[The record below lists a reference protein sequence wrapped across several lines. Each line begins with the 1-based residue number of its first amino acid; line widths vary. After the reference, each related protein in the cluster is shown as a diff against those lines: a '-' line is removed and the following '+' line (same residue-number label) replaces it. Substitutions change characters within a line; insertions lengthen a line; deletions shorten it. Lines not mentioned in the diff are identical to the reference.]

1 MEKIINIRWVIAHDP
16 LYLFIR
22 AAGYFQE
29 AVNKKSDK
37 YKVQV
42 EIMTPTQYGEK
53 YNNGIV
59 AMADNDEARIEELSK
74 LMEDGSI
81 QMSQMVTT
89 NLAAKY
95 TKDMHVLDMP
105 FLFEDH
111 DHATRVLEGAPGQ
124 QLLASLAENSPM
136 RGLGFTYSGGFRCV
150 PSSKNIK
157 SLAELTG
164 ESIRT
169 GMNPMARD
177 TFAVLGMNP
186 VSMEIG
192 EINRAVESGTVSAG
206 ESAFPRIYPC
216 RQNEFS
222 KTVLDTGHSLF
233 LTSIVVNEKWWNTLD
248 VELQQII
255 SEAAVEAAR
264 MERHRSIEDGEDAKL
279 RLASEGVEVVSI
291 TAAEKAQF
299 KQATNSLYDKYQDF
313 FTPGLVDSIKNLH

>member
-1 MEKIINIRWVIAHDP
+1 MKEIINIKWVIAHDP

-22 AAGYFQE
+22 AASFFQE

-37 YKVQV
+37 YEVRV

-74 LMEDGSI
+74 LMDDGSI

-95 TKDMHVLDMP
+95 SKDMHVLDMP

-111 DHATRVLEGAPGQ
+111 EHATRVLEGAPGK
-124 QLLASLAENSPM
+124 QLLESLAENGPM
-136 RGLGFTYSGGFRCV
+136 RGLGFTYSGGFRCI
-150 PSSKNIK
+150 PASKNVK
-157 SLAELTG
+157 SLAELSG
-164 ESIRT
+164 ESVRT

-177 TFAVLGMNP
+177 TFAVLGINP
-186 VSMEIG
+186 VSMELG
-192 EINRAVESGTVSAG
+192 AINGAVEAGTIVAG

-216 RQNEFS
+216 KQNEFS

-233 LTSIVVNEKWWNTLD
+233 LTSIVVNENWWKSLD
-248 VELQQII
+248 AELQQII
-255 SEAAVEAAR
+255 SESAVEAAR
-264 MERHRSIEDGEDAKL
+264 MERERSIEDGEDAKL
-279 RLASEGVEVVSI
+279 RLAGEGVEVVKI
-291 TAAEKAQF
+291 TDAERTEF
-299 KQATNSLYDKYQDF
+299 KQACEKVYAKYEDF
-313 FTPGLVDSIKNLH
+313 FTPGLVDSIKLH

>member
-1 MEKIINIRWVIAHDP
+1 MKEVINIKWVIAHDP

-37 YKVQV
+37 YEVHV

-74 LMEDGSI
+74 LMDEGSI

-95 TKDMHVLDMP
+95 SKDMHVLDMP

-124 QLLASLAENSPM
+124 QLLASLAENGPM

-150 PSSKNIK
+150 PSSKNVK
-157 SLAELTG
+157 SLAELSG

-177 TFAVLGMNP
+177 TFEVLGIKP

-192 EINRAVESGTVSAG
+192 ATTGAVVAGEVVAG

-216 RQNEFS
+216 KHNEFS

-248 VELQQII
+248 AELQQII
-255 SEAAVEAAR
+255 SESAVEAAR
-264 MERHRSIEDGEDAKL
+264 MERERSIEDGEDTKL
-279 RLASEGVEVVSI
+279 RLAGEGVEVIAIS
-291 TAAEKAQF
+291 EEERKQF
-299 KQATNSLYDKYQDF
+299 KQACEKVYAKYQDF
-313 FTPGLVDSIKNLH
+313 FTPGLVDSIKLH